1 MVLLTV
7 CTSCVNSL
15 FYKDYAVRVDSLNA
29 SLEASASSFEQID
42 TVRIRNQSKQV
53 EINLDTLFMLQKEIV
68 HGTINDYSYIKKSYK
83 TILREY
89 PLAMKELQYCRNQI
103 TDLKHDIE
111 HRHLDEQMIKNYFSQ
126 EEEAISMLKY
136 KMEKLSEM
144 AEKQTERFSQL
155 NPQIEL
161 MIDSLST
168 QK

>member
-1 MVLLTV
+1 
-7 CTSCVNSL
+7 
-15 FYKDYAVRVDSLNA
+15 
-29 SLEASASSFEQID
+29 
-42 TVRIRNQSKQV
+42 
-53 EINLDTLFMLQKEIV
+53 MLQKEIV

-89 PLAMKELQYCRNQI
+89 PLAMEELQYCRNQL

-111 HRHLDEQMIKNYFSQ
+111 HGHLDEQMIKTYFSH
-126 EEEAISMLKY
+126 EEDAISLLKY

-144 AEKQTERFSQL
+144 AEKQTERFGQL

-161 MIDSLST
+161 MIDSLLK